1 MQRTSS
7 SVRTVWQ
14 QVGGVAILL
23 ATIVVCWSA
32 YGFYQ
37 PQILDRL
44 GFPLLA
50 TWLGIGQGLLGAI
63 VEPYV
68 GFQSDRLM
76 AKAGNRLPLI
86 AIGITAAGLIF
97 ILLAFVLLQPL
108 SSVFAWIVPL
118 LMTLWVIAM
127 IVFRGPAIA
136 LLRQFAPTENLPHAN
151 ALLTFVL
158 GLSGAF
164 DPLLQQLFSKI
175 GSTGTFLFGALC
187 LLIGGVAI
195 GFNPPNTMISSLPYA
210 RPAISVK
217 RSALIFLVGAAAGME
232 SFLLLKQIP
241 LQFQILLPKLAPSY
255 ITAMILL
262 ISAITAIPL
271 ETCIHILGIR
281 KSMTCSLGTIALLLL
296 LSPLVSHWITAIILL
311 FLFGT
316 AMGLLFI
323 DQIPFALTRVPPALA
338 GWGTGLYFGGMGGAV
353 ALAGLIQ
360 QLGGLSAGVISFL
373 TIVAFAIAVSCL
385 SLLKREF

>member
-7 SVRTVWQ
+7 SSCTLWQ

-23 ATIVVCWSA
+23 AAIVVCWSA

-37 PQILDRL
+37 PQILTRL

-76 AKAGNRLPLI
+76 AKAGNRLPMI
-86 AIGITAAGLIF
+86 TIGISLAGLIF
-97 ILLAFVLLQPL
+97 IVLAFLLEQRL
-108 SSVFAWIVPL
+108 SPAFTWMIPI
-118 LMTLWVIAM
+118 LMTLWVMAM
-127 IVFRGPAIA
+127 IIFRGPAIA

-158 GLSGAF
+158 GLSGAL
-164 DPLLQQLFSKI
+164 DPLLQQFFSKI
-175 GSTGTFLFGALC
+175 GSTGTFLFGAFC
-187 LLIGGVAI
+187 LLLGGTAI
-195 GFNPPNTMISSLPYA
+195 GLNQPAIAIPAIPHP
-210 RPAISVK
+210 RPAVSIK

-232 SFLLLKQIP
+232 SFLMLKQIP
-241 LQFQILLPKLAPSY
+241 LQFQALLPEISPSY

-271 ETCIHILGIR
+271 EKCIHILGIR

-353 ALAGLIQ
+353 GLAGLIQ
-360 QLGGLSAGVISFL
+360 QLGSLSTWVISCL
-373 TIVAFAIAVSCL
+373 TIVAFAIAVFCL